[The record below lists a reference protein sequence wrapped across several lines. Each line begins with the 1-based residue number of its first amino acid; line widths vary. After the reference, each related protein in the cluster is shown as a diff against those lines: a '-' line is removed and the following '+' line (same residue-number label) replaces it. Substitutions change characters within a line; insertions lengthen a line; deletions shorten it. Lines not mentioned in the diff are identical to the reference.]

1 MFIEKIEFMANGVKQ
16 YKIEIN
22 GIDVA
27 IKDVD
32 LLIKQLDQLD
42 AKIKEMSSKT
52 VKVSTGSGTSG
63 LKSPDEELYKKI
75 ESIQNRI
82 DQASSEEYEILLK
95 KKAEL
100 KEIEKIQKSNFAQT
114 QAEAKEYANTLN
126 GQRQRLTDMK
136 AALANMEIGSDGFNK
151 QIADINTLTDKIKEI
166 EFSFQQYGR
175 NVGNYANGV
184 SEGISKLKV
193 DIAGTVKEFDNAKQ
207 ALMEVRK
214 EVQTLSAK
222 QDLGIITDEESER
235 LKSLIPTF
243 KQLQSSI
250 QDAGKP
256 MDALMDSMQGM
267 VAIAST
273 AQGFGALF
281 GLDGSKIQE
290 SIQKLMALQNIMRGI
305 ETIGKQMDTGEGI
318 GGWFARGSEEIDRT
332 IAKLT
337 GAKLGMNGLEGS
349 TVKTT
354 KALRGFSAALKAI
367 SGVAA
372 IYAIQAAMNQL
383 SSLVNSVKSNWS
395 KMFGESADEAQQLET
410 ALTNLNAQTERQLE
424 MIDANVRSGKISDAE
439 AYTQRLVAIT
449 NELRTQNALL
459 EENIKKQKEF
469 NTGKMIKEFGKT
481 LLDGGGAMGFV
492 MNNLDK
498 LTDGFINLFKE
509 TDEGLI
515 PMEQCR
521 AKLQEVGNDVAVVD
535 KNIAKY
541 AENYVRYYMSLFDGI
556 DASTEEGKKKIKEL
570 IDAMNSDEILQ
581 TILMNPEKF
590 LMHAS
595 EGFTLLT
602 KNFYDKVNL
611 FNKTINKEEER
622 IYKNSLKK
630 TKSTTK
636 KAEVD
641 IAKARIDAMK
651 EGLTKTLAQLQHE
664 RDKRIAEAKKTGK
677 AVEEQIYLINQQY
690 DSKILDAKAKYYAD
704 RIKMEKDFTDY
715 MKEQQEQL
723 AEQEIEN
730 SRKANEREKQTAID
744 KLMPGLGEGSRRST
758 LSRMTVDYTSN
769 LKIDKEIIQ
778 SWDRLLYQ
786 INDTKNA
793 IKALEEGEVQLFNGK
808 NLEEHKKQLEDL
820 EKDYAKL
827 IEKTPELAGYDE
839 GEIQA
844 TLEDQY
850 ITRTNLRMYYYQ
862 KLLEISQ
869 DAADKEYKI
878 EETRIEKEIG
888 LDKQLAEERK
898 RHIEVYGKLTPD
910 NMTEDGANGT
920 PDDLDAWLNSLNE
933 AVQQGEIT
941 WEDYIQTTGATALQ
955 GYLQA
960 KTEYENFL
968 IQYNAMSAEE
978 QEANKGLLQQYQN
991 ERLIQYQKYY
1001 TKLEQEQELHK
1012 NKERV
1017 IYKQSEEATAEAT
1030 RNHQQQI
1037 QNANADFFANI
1048 EQETEI
1054 AVSAIRNKIDKAESK
1069 NAWGII
1075 NYDKT
1080 KDALKDIQATTIR
1093 TLEDINRQ
1101 KSALFEALQKDD
1113 INFEQYDAAIGKLDT
1128 LQTQTEET
1136 AEQIKD
1142 KLDNLGVE
1150 LWKGINE
1157 WIQNVGQAA
1166 VQILSSLSEAQDNE
1180 YQAMIDKQ
1188 EEYIKKYEELL
1199 DEQREKTQQYADAV
1213 NEIEGELATARG
1225 DRREQLIDQL
1235 NAQIAAQRAS
1245 LAEEKRIEKE
1255 KDKAE
1260 KKKKKL
1266 EYEQAVAKKKMDL
1279 AQAYINAAMA
1289 VSMAAVNKWPIPA
1302 IPMMALAAA
1311 VGAAQIAA
1319 VQSQKIPS
1327 YGEGGLLVGRKHS
1340 EGGIKVLGGTAEVEG
1355 GEYVTNRRTT
1365 ALNQPVLEYI
1375 NSNKRKLTLDDFIDF
1390 YNGSGKKNIR
1400 SITNKFADGGQL
1412 PNVDVTTNTANA
1424 LLNAFESYSNRPVVV
1439 SVKEITDTQ
1448 THMTEVQTLAGL

>member
-1 MFIEKIEFMANGVKQ
+1 MLFFMFIEKIEFMANGVKQ

-52 VKVSTGSGTSG
+52 VKVSTGGGTSG
-63 LKSPDEELYKKI
+63 FKSPDEELYKKI

-136 AALANMEIGSDGFNK
+136 ASLAGMEIGSEGFQK
-151 QIADINTLTDKIKEI
+151 QIADINELNNKIKQI
-166 EFSFQQYGR
+166 EESFGQYGR

-243 KQLQSSI
+243 QQLRSSI

-677 AVEEQIYLINQQY
+677 AVEEQIYLINKQY

-704 RIKMEKDFTDY
+704 RIKMEEDFADY

-730 SRKANEREKQTAID
+730 SRKANEREKQAAID
-744 KLMPGLGEGSRRST
+744 KAADNLANGSKKSVIG
-758 LSRMTVDYTSN
+758 RMTNDYSKLGGEEIAAYN
-769 LKIDKEIIQ
+769 EIVKLIKGRKELIQ
-778 SWDRLLYQ
+778 DLLETE
-786 INDTKNA
+786 D
-793 IKALEEGEVQLFNGK
+793 GFDNGK
-808 NLEEHKKQLEDL
+808 LEEHKIKLIELQDVY
-820 EKDYAKL
+820 DKL
-827 IEKTPELAGYDE
+827 IEKYPDLEKYDE
-839 GEIQA
+839 GEIQE
-844 TLEDQY
+844 TLEESYKVRYD
-850 ITRTNLRMYYYQ
+850 LRNEYY
-862 KLLEISQ
+862 KKILKATQ

-955 GYLQA
+955 GYLKA

-968 IQYNAMSAEE
+968 IQYNAMSADE
-978 QEANKGLLQQYQN
+978 QEANKGLLLQYQN
-991 ERLIQYQKYY
+991 ERLSQYQKYY

-1017 IYKQSEEATAEAT
+1017 INKQKDEAIAEAT

-1048 EQETEI
+1048 EQELEK

-1075 NYDKT
+1075 NFDKT
-1080 KDALKDIQATTIR
+1080 KDALKDIQATIQR
-1093 TLEDINRQ
+1093 TLADINYQ
-1101 KSALFEALQKDD
+1101 KEELFNKLDNKE
-1113 INFEQYDAAIGKLDT
+1113 INLEQYDAAIGKLDT

-1136 AEQIKD
+1136 AEQVKD

-1255 KDKAE
+1255 KEKAE
-1260 KKKKKL
+1260 KKKKEL
-1266 EYEQAVAKKKMDL
+1266 EYKQAVAKKKMDL

-1400 SITNKFADGGQL
+1400 QITNKFADGGQL

-1448 THMTEVQTLAGL
+1448 EEVRRVQTLAGL